1 MKKSILI
8 LFFSLF
14 FSFFL
19 VNSVE
24 ARSGCC
30 SHHGGVCGCD
40 CCDGTPLSATCAPYY
55 PNCNSDPVEPEY
67 IKEVNVGEE
76 KINDVPVYKATAV
89 INSVEA
95 NNPVVNPIFENNQI
109 DKTEAKEIIPLT
121 EDPMP
126 VLNLQ
131 DTVKT
136 EKNIKTEQ
144 APLISVSE
152 NETNE
157 SDDNGFWGGLIFWGA
172 VGYIIY
178 LVKKKKDK
186 KKNNNG

>member
-1 MKKSILI
+1 MI
-8 LFFSLF
+8 LFFFLF

-30 SHHGGVCGCD
+30 SHHGGVCGCG

-55 PNCNSDPVEPEY
+55 PSCNSNSVEPEY
-67 IKEVNVGEE
+67 IEEANVVEENVNE
-76 KINDVPVYKATAV
+76 VPVYKAAAV
-89 INSVEA
+89 MSSVEA
-95 NNPVVNPIFENNQI
+95 NNSNEVNSVVENNQI
-109 DKTEAKEIIPLT
+109 DNTEIKEIAPLT
-121 EDPMP
+121 EEPEP

-131 DTVKT
+131 DAVNT
-136 EKNIKTEQ
+136 EKTIKTEQ
-144 APLISVSE
+144 TQLDPVSDSK
-152 NETNE
+152 TNE
-157 SDDNGFWGGLIFWGA
+157 SDDNGFWGGLVFWGA

-186 KKNNNG
+186 KKNNN